1 MKGSSNDIFVPYGPL
16 RKSSMSIW
24 IVILGRQGAGKGTQA
39 ERISETFGVVHI
51 STGDMLRAATTEG
64 TELGLEAK
72 LIMDAGNLVPDDV
85 INGIVKERLLK
96 DDAQRGGFL
105 LDGFPRTVGQAEAL
119 SGYVE
124 GKLQLAINLDV
135 PIGEVITRM
144 LERGR
149 DDDTTEAITRRLEL
163 YEVETAP
170 LLDWFSDR
178 GILEVVDGS
187 GAEEAVFERLV
198 SVVGKVQ
205 AE

>member
-16 RKSSMSIW
+16 RKSSMSIG

>member
-1 MKGSSNDIFVPYGPL
+1 
-16 RKSSMSIW
+16 MSIG

-39 ERISETFGVVHI
+39 VRISETFGVVHI
-51 STGDMLRAATTEG
+51 STGDMLRAAAAEG

-96 DDAQRGGFL
+96 QDAQRGGFL

-119 SGYVE
+119 SGYVG

-135 PIGEVITRM
+135 PIGEVIARM

-163 YEVETAP
+163 YEVKTAP
-170 LLDWFSDR
+170 LLDWFSDE

-187 GAEEAVFERLV
+187 GTEEAVFERLV
-198 SVVGKVQ
+198 SAVSKVH
-205 AE
+205 AV